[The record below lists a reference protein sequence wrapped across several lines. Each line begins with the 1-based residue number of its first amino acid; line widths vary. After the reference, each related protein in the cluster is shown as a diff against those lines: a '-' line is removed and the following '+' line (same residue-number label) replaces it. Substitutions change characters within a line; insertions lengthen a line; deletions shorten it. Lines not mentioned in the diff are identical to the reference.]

1 MHPFRPH
8 PEALL
13 RKTDFFLNRSRSRG
27 SFFFAETGSDMI
39 SELRKKRAER
49 FAATDLYLVI
59 GHEFTNGRSIFDV
72 LEAAAAGGVKTV
84 QLREKNLSGREL
96 TLLAERF
103 RRKCNEL
110 GVLMIMN
117 DHVDIALACGADGV
131 HLGQDD
137 MPLEAARRIAPNLI
151 LGRSTHSVEQALEAQ
166 AQGAD
171 YVNLGPIFPTQTKN
185 TPVKPL
191 GLDIIRQAAPLLSIP
206 FSVMGG
212 VKEHNMPELFAAGAH
227 IMAMVTELT
236 QASDVK
242 AKTIAMR
249 QLWDR

>member
-1 MHPFRPH
+1 MR
-8 PEALL
+8 LL
-13 RKTDFFLNRSRSRG
+13 FFCG
-27 SFFFAETGSDMI
+27 KKIFMK

-49 FAATDLYLVI
+49 FAATDLNLVI
-59 GHEFTNGRSIFDV
+59 GHEFTNGRSIFEV
-72 LEAAAAGGVKTV
+72 LEEAAAGGVKTV

-96 TLLAERF
+96 TLLAEQF
-103 RRKCNEL
+103 RKKCDEL

-137 MPLEAARRIAPNLI
+137 MPLEAARRIAPDLI
-151 LGRSTHSVEQALEAQ
+151 LGRSTHSVDQALEAQ

-191 GLDIIRQAAPLLSIP
+191 GLEIIRQAGPLLSIP

-212 VKEHNMPELFAAGAH
+212 VKEHNMPELFAAGAR

-236 QASDVK
+236 QAPDVK
-242 AKTIAMR
+242 AKTVAMR
-249 QLWDR
+249 KLWTM